1 MHASLG
7 GAPTFF
13 RLFPWLSHQLRNL
26 PPHQFLGILQTKA
39 SGWPTPTVAA
49 ADLRCSQHGVAG
61 QVYFFRLQLLASC
74 WPRYVT
80 ANLCCY

>member
-1 MHASLG
+1 MRASVG

-13 RLFPWLSHQLRNL
+13 RLFVTRLSHQLRDL

-39 SGWPTPTVAA
+39 SGWPTPTVVA

-61 QVYFFRLQLLASC
+61 QVYAFRLQLLASC
-74 WPRYVT
+74 WPKSLLTIY
-80 ANLCCY
+80 